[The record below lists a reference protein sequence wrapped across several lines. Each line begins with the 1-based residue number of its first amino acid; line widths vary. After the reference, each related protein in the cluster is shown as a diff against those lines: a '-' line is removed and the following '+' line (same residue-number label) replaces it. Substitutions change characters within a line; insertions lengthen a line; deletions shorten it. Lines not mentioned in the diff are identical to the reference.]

1 MIKIT
6 ETESSRTKI
15 NNKIFISEVQIEY
28 IKPNNGMIGFA
39 SLVINDSIFLSS
51 IAVHKKLNAE
61 GYRVTYPNKGKGQFS
76 IFYPINKEVSKQ
88 IEEAIFEK
96 LNDVKSKVRGYE
108 KEIQL

>member
-6 ETESSRTKI
+6 E
-15 NNKIFISEVQIEY
+15 VQIEF

-39 SLVINDSIFLSS
+39 SILINESIFLSS
-51 IAVHKKLNAE
+51 IAIHKKLNAE
-61 GYRVTYPNKGKGQFS
+61 GYRITYPSKGQFG

-96 LNDVKSKVRGYE
+96 LNDVMINKYGKKRD
-108 KEIQL
+108 I